1 MVAVVEG
8 LVLLVLGLLGEGG
21 ARQGRAVHL
30 CQGLEGLEPVGRVL
44 VLLEKV

>member
-1 MVAVVEG
+1 MVAVEG
-8 LVLLVLGLLGEGG
+8 QVLLVLGLLGERG

-44 VLLEKV
+44 VFLEKV